1 MVKLNKNGTPKDV
14 KKMGQLCALFT
25 DLGAKEL
32 SGEVWLVFHIIR
44 IGK

>member
-25 DLGAKEL
+25 VCVVCCIVLFDLLFYAC
-32 SGEVWLVFHIIR
+32 
-44 IGK
+44 